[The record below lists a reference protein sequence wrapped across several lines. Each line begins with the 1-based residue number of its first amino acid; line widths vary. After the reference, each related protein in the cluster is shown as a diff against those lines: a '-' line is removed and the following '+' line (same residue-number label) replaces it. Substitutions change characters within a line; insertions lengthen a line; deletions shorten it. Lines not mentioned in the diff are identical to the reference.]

1 MVLANTE
8 ELHEKVEHLR
18 SRVRELEDA
27 LRNIQSSVSE
37 QPHPLLREDL
47 LNIKSP
53 TSGPSTAK
61 RNISSP
67 QAGPSKHPAHEGS
80 GDDDNLIDAFGM
92 VDCVY
97 IYILPKVI
105 SGH

>member
-8 ELHEKVEHLR
+8 ELHEKIEHLH

-27 LRNIQSSVSE
+27 LRKLQSSVSE

-47 LNIKSP
+47 LNTKAP
-53 TSGPSTAK
+53 TSGSSTAK
-61 RNISSP
+61 RNNSSP
-67 QAGPSKHPAHEGS
+67 QAGPSKHPTHEGS

-97 IYILPKVI
+97 IYLVPKVT